1 MTGTHAGRLPISA
14 DAIIEQ
20 ERNSMPLLDP
30 AHFLPS
36 FVWRAAPDGRIR
48 FVNPWTC
55 SYLGMSADALLDK
68 HWKAFVEPSDQI
80 LVIDA
85 WQAMVA
91 GSPLQEVDVR
101 LRRADGAYRWHTLHL
116 QTVLD
121 ERGQIA
127 EAVGVAIDIHHAR
140 HAWQMYKASERR
152 LQAAFEAARLGA
164 WEWDMETG
172 VVRLT
177 AQLAQI
183 YDFPPHTEAVTPAE
197 LWQRVPLD
205 YQPRFQAELTEVLND
220 CLPFQLDYPIDISG
234 RARRWLRMR
243 GETEFDERGTLKRA
257 HGVTFDIS
265 AQRASDQMLSL
276 SERRYRA
283 LVEATTALVWSADP
297 QGEILAPSS
306 QWERFTGRPSES
318 HAGSGW
324 LAAVHPDDREEVRR
338 RWLSSVRMQTLHDFT
353 FRMRRHDGVYRMV
366 RAHAAPL
373 YDENR
378 TLQEWFGTT
387 TDVTD
392 QHEANAAIEERN
404 LRLSVAMHAANMTIV
419 SLDLA
424 SWSFSWEIGLAAI
437 HGGQPHAIGYK
448 TALGYVRAEDR
459 DRLDT
464 LLKQLANGED
474 SEAHLEFRIQYQGG
488 ERWMQGSALLQ
499 RGERGQPL
507 RIIGSLVDITE
518 RKRMEL
524 VLRET
529 DRRKD
534 EFLAMLAHELRNP
547 LAPLRTAIA
556 LLQKMGLDG
565 PRVADLIDL
574 MQRQVEHMT
583 RIVDDLLEVSR
594 ITQGRITL
602 KQEPIFIGSAIYGAV
617 EAISAM
623 VESRAQRLSVDVP
636 PSATW
641 VSGDA
646 TRLSQI
652 LVNILNNASKYTP
665 EGGHISIG
673 VTADE
678 DRVTIVIED
687 TGTGISADLL
697 PNVFE
702 LFSQG
707 ERTLDRSHG
716 GLGIGLSLVKKL
728 VEMHEGTIVVQ
739 SPGPGMGTSVT
750 VRLPRLH
757 QQERQVQH
765 QHQPVAAESGEEQA
779 ALRILVVDD
788 NRDAADSLAM
798 LCETDSHA
806 TRVAYASPEAVTLAQ
821 SFSPDVALLDIGLP
835 DIDGYELAG
844 LLRPK
849 GSKTPVLIAI
859 TGYGQAED
867 RLRAQAAGF
876 DYHFVKPVDVEK
888 LLALLSELPQ
898 AD

>member
-1 MTGTHAGRLPISA
+1 
-14 DAIIEQ
+14 
-20 ERNSMPLLDP
+20 MPPEKPTPMPALDP

-36 FVWRAAPDGRIR
+36 FVWRAAPNGRIQY
-48 FVNPWTC
+48 VNPWSC
-55 SYLGMSADALLDK
+55 SYLGKIEADLLGM
-68 HWKAFVEPSDQI
+68 HWKAFVDPGDAA
-80 LVIDA
+80 LVIDV
-85 WQAMVA
+85 WLAMVQ
-91 GSPLQEVDVR
+91 GTPLQEVDVR
-101 LRRADGAYRWHTLHL
+101 LRRADGMYRWHTLHL
-116 QTVLD
+116 QAVLD
-121 ERGQIA
+121 DDGEIA
-127 EAVGVAIDIHHAR
+127 QAVGVAIDIHHAR
-140 HAWQMYKASERR
+140 RAWEMYEASERR

-164 WEWDMETG
+164 WEWDMETD

-177 AQLAQI
+177 EQLNEI
-183 YDFPPHTEAVTPAE
+183 YDLPAGVQAMPSAE
-197 LWQRVPLD
+197 LWQKVPAE
-205 YQPRFQAELTEVLND
+205 QQGRFRTALSAVLHGVE
-220 CLPFQLDYPIDISG
+220 PFQLDYPIEVSG
-234 RARRWLRMR
+234 GARRWLRMR
-243 GETEFDERGTLKRA
+243 GETEFDAAGRLVRA

-265 AQRASDQMLSL
+265 AQRASDELLGL

-283 LVEATTALVWSADP
+283 LVEATTALAWSANAC
-297 QGEILAPSS
+297 GEVLLPGS
-306 QWERFTGRPSES
+306 QWERFTGRPPES

-324 LAAVHPDDREEVRR
+324 LEAVHPDDREEVRR
-338 RWLSSVRMQTLHDFT
+338 GWLASVRTQTLHDAT
-353 FRMRRHDGVYRMV
+353 FRMRRHDGLYRMV

-378 TLQEWFGTT
+378 VLQEWFGTT

-392 QHEANAAIEERN
+392 QHEAQAVIEERN
-404 LRLSVAMHAANMTIV
+404 LRLSVAMHAASMTIV
-419 SLDLA
+419 SIDLA
-424 SWSFSWEIGLAAI
+424 NWSCSWEIGVDTKELRN
-437 HGGQPHAIGYK
+437 HHAVSYE

-459 DRLDT
+459 DRLDVR
-464 LLKQLANGED
+464 LKQLARGEETD
-474 SEAHLEFRIQYQGG
+474 IHLEFRIQFPGG
-488 ERWMQGSALLQ
+488 ERWKQGSAMLQ
-499 RGERGQPL
+499 RTEKGQPL

-556 LLQKMGLDG
+556 LLQKVGTDAQRM
-565 PRVADLIDL
+565 PDLIDL

-602 KQEPIFIGSAIYGAV
+602 KQEPIFVGSAIYGAV

-623 VESRAQRLSVDVP
+623 VDSRAQHLSVSVP
-636 PSATW
+636 GAGTW
-641 VSGDA
+641 VCGDA

-665 EGGHISIG
+665 EGGRIG
-673 VTADE
+673 IDVAAD
-678 DRVTIVIED
+678 DHQVTIVIED

-728 VEMHEGTIVVQ
+728 VEMHEGTILVQ

-757 QQERQVQH
+757 QQERPLAPPLPLPPQGGADQR
-765 QHQPVAAESGEEQA
+765 QTT
-779 ALRILVVDD
+779 LRVLVVDD

-798 LCETDSHA
+798 LCETDAHA
-806 TRVAYASPEAVTLAQ
+806 ARVAYASNEAVVLAQ
-821 SFSPDVALLDIGLP
+821 AFRPHVALLDIGLP

-849 GSKTPVLIAI
+849 GAKTPILIAV

-876 DYHFVKPVDVEK
+876 DYHFVKPVAVEK
-888 LLALLSELPQ
+888 LLALLSSLPEG
-898 AD
+898 D